1 MLVLEGA
8 PKDFRAGNS
17 RHTGDLRV
25 MHEAPTDVMADAY
38 TEDEF
43 YKNILSVTG
52 GKT

>member
-1 MLVLEGA
+1 
-8 PKDFRAGNS
+8 
-17 RHTGDLRV
+17 